1 MPFGLQIHMLAAHG
15 NNSAAYEREAKRI
28 SDGPAP
34 KPKKWAKGG
43 RNRPRPGAKQRLK
56 HPRLSK
62 LS

>member
-1 MPFGLQIHMLAAHG
+1 MLAAHG
-15 NNSAAYEREAKRI
+15 SNSAAYEREAKRI